1 MWLHWW
7 LKRMRRMDLWL
18 ENEAHERAI
27 RPRLFSPLY
36 IFLMV
41 PTYHLY
47 MRRYWAE
54 PLRVIASFLMS
65 SVLMGVIYMFC
76 YRLALSPFS
85 AVLLTVVVN

>member
-1 MWLHWW
+1 
-7 LKRMRRMDLWL
+7 MDLWL
-18 ENEAHERAI
+18 
-27 RPRLFSPLY
+27 RLFSPLY

-41 PTYHLY
+41 PTYHPY
-47 MRRYWAE
+47 MRRYWTE

-65 SVLMGVIYMFC
+65 SILMGVIYMFC